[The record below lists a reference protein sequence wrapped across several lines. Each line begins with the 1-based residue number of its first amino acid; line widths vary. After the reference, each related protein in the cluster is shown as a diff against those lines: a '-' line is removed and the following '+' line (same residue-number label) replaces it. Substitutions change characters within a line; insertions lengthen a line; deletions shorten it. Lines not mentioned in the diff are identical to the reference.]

1 MRAARMG
8 GSSLDQPPCYGTSGE
23 LHMKNFARMAA
34 LAAAATLVAA
44 PAVAAPVAAS
54 PTAKARARI
63 VKPLTL
69 TANRDLQFGTI
80 VNGLAAGGT
89 RLISVDQT
97 GARSGC
103 DATVVVCGG
112 ATPTSAQYTVTGT
125 NQMTVQ
131 VATSATNLRNTT
143 SGGNELLP
151 FTYDA
156 PATVAL
162 GNSGASGVQFTVGG
176 SFTIADTTVGGDY
189 VGDLLVTV
197 DY

>member
-1 MRAARMG
+1 M
-8 GSSLDQPPCYGTSGE
+8 T
-23 LHMKNFARMAA
+23 KFARMAA

-44 PAVAAPVAAS
+44 PAYAAPVGAS

-69 TANRDLQFGTI
+69 TATRDLQFGTI
-80 VNGLAAGGT
+80 VNGLGLGGT
-89 RLISVDQT
+89 RLISVDQAGGLT
-97 GARSGC
+97 GC
-103 DATVVVCGG
+103 DATVVVCSG
-112 ATPTSAQYTVTGT
+112 ATTSARYIVTGT

-131 VATSATNLRNTT
+131 VLTAATNLVNTT
-143 SGGNELLP
+143 SGGNETLP

-162 GNSGASGVQFTVGG
+162 ANSGAAGVPFTVGG